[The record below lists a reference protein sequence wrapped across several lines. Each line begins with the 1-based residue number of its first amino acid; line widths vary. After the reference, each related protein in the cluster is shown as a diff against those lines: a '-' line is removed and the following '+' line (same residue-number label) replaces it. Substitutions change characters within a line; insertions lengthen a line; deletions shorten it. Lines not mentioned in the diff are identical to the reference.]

1 MEKAGFAGFDR
12 NETAGKIRVKITR
25 FIRAKINSADL
36 FATGFSHAAVVI
48 VPTTLRIAARGH
60 GLIVYQVDGVF
71 YDTRVFYHKKH
82 TPFGIR
88 ECFYAAFFG
97 ISRNISD
104 VFYVNCI
111 IEELKRRCNPKRQ
124 NLYKTYKRFVQSDD
138 KRAVT

>member
-1 MEKAGFAGFDR
+1 MEKAGFSGLYR
-12 NETAGKIRVKITR
+12 NETARKIRVKITR

-36 FATGFSHAAVVI
+36 FAAGGFPAAI
-48 VPTTLRIAARGH
+48 VKIPAALRIAARGH

-124 NLYKTYKRFVQSDD
+124 NLYKTYKRFVQSDG
-138 KRAVT
+138 KCTAT